1 MSHRSSSCAND
12 SIKTFKEFTRG
23 WVRLGCL
30 DVDTQT
36 TWMQRNYKETRV
48 GCRNVRHV
56 GIKSLLSAV
65 KVTVSSYESYYYCKL
80 LTTDYALL
88 GKILNVTAPL
98 PTKLLVLET
107 SVPPTTAEQKLAR
120 KNELRQRGLEIYEA
134 EVMGSSSTSQN
145 TQNVAFVSSNS
156 TGSTNEVVKT
166 AHGVSTANSKANAST
181 LPNVESLSD
190 GVIYSFFAKTAVV
203 TAVTPADAIDKGA
216 KHKCRY
222 GYSKNHMKT
231 IKNGQTRTRERKSV
245 QEPEAKVKKSTL
257 VNSQS
262 TKVKVNSLEDKDPK
276 VTILV
281 PQVFKVTQMIP
292 KLKWA

>member
-36 TWMQRNYKETRV
+36 TWMQRDYKETRV

-120 KNELRQRGLEIYEA
+120 KNELRQRGLEDRLQKLISQLEIHGETISQEDVNLKLLRSLPSEWKTHTLIWRNKPDLETLSMDDLYNYLKIYEA

-166 AHGVSTANSKANAST
+166 AHGVSAANSKANAST
-181 LPNVESLSD
+181 LPNVDSLSD
-190 GVIYSFFAKTAVV
+190 GVIYSFFA
-203 TAVTPADAIDKGA
+203 
-216 KHKCRY
+216 
-222 GYSKNHMKT
+222 
-231 IKNGQTRTRERKSV
+231 
-245 QEPEAKVKKSTL
+245 
-257 VNSQS
+257 SQS
-262 TKVKVNSLEDKDPK
+262 NNS
-276 VTILV
+276 
-281 PQVFKVTQMIP
+281 
-292 KLKWA
+292 